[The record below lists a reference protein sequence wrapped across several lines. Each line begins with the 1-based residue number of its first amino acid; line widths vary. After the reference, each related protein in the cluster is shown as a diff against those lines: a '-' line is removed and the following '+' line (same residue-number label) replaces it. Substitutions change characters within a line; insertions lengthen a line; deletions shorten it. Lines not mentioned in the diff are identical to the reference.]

1 MIQASSSSLIVYI
14 IVLLVFG
21 ISKAVSDKIKK
32 TGTSLPGKKG
42 QPSPHR
48 GMTELPESWK
58 DLFPRE
64 EVIKPEPVV
73 QKNAPSSKPMKKSSA
88 VFIQDPKE
96 EGKHSIDERIISVDD
111 SAADINNEDYAFQS
125 IEDVRKAIVWSEII
139 NKKYK

>member
-1 MIQASSSSLIVYI
+1 MIQASSFSLIIYI
-14 IVLLVFG
+14 VVLVVLG
-21 ISKAVSDKIKK
+21 ISKALGDKVKK
-32 TGTSLPGKKG
+32 TGTSLPDSKR

-58 DLFPRE
+58 DLFPQE
-64 EVIKPEPVV
+64 EVVKPEPVV
-73 QKNAPSSKPMKKSSA
+73 QKNAPSSKPMKKSPE

-96 EGKHSIDERIISVDD
+96 EGKHSMGERIISADDIAVDM
-111 SAADINNEDYAFQS
+111 NNEDYAFQS

>member
-21 ISKAVSDKIKK
+21 ISKAISDKIKK
-32 TGTSLPGKKG
+32 TGTSLPDSKR

-58 DLFPRE
+58 DLFPQE

-73 QKNAPSSKPMKKSSA
+73 QKNAPSSKPMKKSPA

-96 EGKHSIDERIISVDD
+96 EGKHSMGERTIPDG
-111 SAADINNEDYAFQS
+111 DIAMGVNDEDYAFQS